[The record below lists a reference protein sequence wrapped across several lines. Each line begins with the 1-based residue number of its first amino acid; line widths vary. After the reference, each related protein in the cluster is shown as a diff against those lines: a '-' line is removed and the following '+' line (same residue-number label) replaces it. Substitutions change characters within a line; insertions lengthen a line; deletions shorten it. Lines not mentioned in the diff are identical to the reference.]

1 MYDSLKRKNG
11 NLAESTIRN
20 VLRGL
25 REGMTI
31 NNLAG
36 WRGDKGAGGKIVDTA
51 RLNRFC
57 DENPKLGKR
66 IRALAEKNKIRAINQ
81 SNPVTTVKRSI
92 IRASG
97 DIMDVISAAVS
108 RHLPR
113 DLRDDAI
120 QNIWMAVLEGRL
132 KRAKS
137 RHRLTSLSAPSI
149 RATTTLGDRARSI
162 CRFISRATPR

>member
-1 MYDSLKRKNG
+1 MID
-11 NLAESTIRN
+11 
-20 VLRGL
+20 
-25 REGMTI
+25 
-31 NNLAG
+31 
-36 WRGDKGAGGKIVDTA
+36 
-51 RLNRFC
+51 RLTVVTGF
-57 DENPKLGKR
+57 DWF
-66 IRALAEKNKIRAINQ
+66 IALILFFSANALMR
-81 SNPVTTVKRSI
+81 
-92 IRASG
+92 G

-132 KRAKS
+132 KRATS